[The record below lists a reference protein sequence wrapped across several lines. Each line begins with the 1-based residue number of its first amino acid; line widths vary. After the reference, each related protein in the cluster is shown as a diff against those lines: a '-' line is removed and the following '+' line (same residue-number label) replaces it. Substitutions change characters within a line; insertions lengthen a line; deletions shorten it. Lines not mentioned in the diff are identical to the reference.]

1 MKKLLFLT
9 IWMFVGVVSAQDMR
23 TVFMNAPEELFPL
36 LTKSHRADFIDYI
49 DAGMTAK
56 VTNRLDG
63 VSVLEELSDDYLRL
77 AATASSTVQMKMLPF
92 ENDTIICVVNT
103 VKAESADSRICFY
116 DKEWQRVD
124 GREMFEYPSLEDFFV
139 SSATEYIDVCDI
151 YLVSLML
158 SSVDNTLVA
167 EYTMPSYMNIE
178 DAEKV
183 RTLLRRLEYR
193 WNGERFVIE

>member
-49 DAGMTAK
+49 DAGMIAK

-77 AATASSTVQMKMLPF
+77 ATTASSTVQMKMLPL

-124 GREMFEYPSLEDFFV
+124 GCEMFEYPSLEDFFI